1 MLAASAVSTLPTF
14 TVLQRLLLARQRN
27 IQPETDASRL
37 MMAWQYTDNASQVLH
52 VMTTQQ
58 AAAAATQKQG
68 KQRRRGSCPLT
79 YAQSRYQEKMYI
91 TPELTKA

>member
-58 AAAAATQKQG
+58 AAAAAATQKQG
-68 KQRRRGSCPLT
+68 KQRRRGSCLLT
-79 YAQSRYQEKMYI
+79 YAQS
-91 TPELTKA
+91 